1 MPDSTPPL
9 SSLSPLDR
17 HLLAERLRIQR
28 SNQTLLSAAH
38 VRAKVEPHQWGAVR
52 QALQGIPPHV
62 LLADD
67 GDLGRRT
74 QAMALLKELALRG
87 QADRVLVIPARGHNE
102 EATWMRSMH
111 HDFGLDMEVSDHN
124 WVDEHRRGK
133 ELDVNLWNQSEQ
145 RVVIPPEMLTYGSQ
159 GRNLACEP
167 WDVVIVENALDRL
180 EGRKEEA
187 SKAAYAA
194 EAVRNARARIFCCEQ
209 PHREGPEAFWDL
221 IELLDPLSVSGD
233 RKSGSRGVLHRIVR
247 RSPATVAGVESAQPA
262 MVRHAVELSE
272 AEQAFHRAATTY
284 ISDVYPV
291 LEKDID
297 YTARTFTE
305 GMTGALLEHPMAFVE
320 ALQERVDVI
329 RAVRDV
335 AFSEEA
341 EALLAG
347 PGRSEGLSAEKR
359 TQARDE
365 LRTVAD
371 VHSDVMLDDEL
382 NRIVA
387 LVEQAQALNPH
398 AKTRA
403 TRTVIDEILAE
414 RPDASIIV
422 LARQPSTMRAMQAAS
437 TDASWHERVVVH
449 GTFYDEEARAE
460 VQSALDARE
469 ASVLITSWGGAMGL
483 DHIQAATTHVINFD
497 LAWHP
502 ASTRHRMC
510 TMQQMTSRSDL
521 TWHDLHLP
529 GTREGQLVATMCEH
543 VHPLYEV
550 ATADST
556 VDGVFDSLD
565 AKRTVMDAVR
575 NDVPADQASQGLQAD
590 LDARIEQLQMWQDA
604 DFFTCASFDAK
615 DMRQVKLMVATAERT
630 YGAFDERAAL
640 VAACIGRNGG
650 TWTSHGDGTYA
661 IALYAEGEAT
671 RYAFDP
677 DTARTEEVEYLGP
690 GHPLMETAAERVLK
704 SEVLSA
710 PVGQKQAAFLS
721 APGITFVYRLVFED
735 GNGRVVHETL
745 YSLHVPAD
753 GRAIRSARGERVLQA
768 GTEASS
774 DHPAIGTLR
783 AQRTVLQ
790 TRAAAALHE
799 QVPMIE
805 AQLASA
811 RRARADREK
820 ERLEDRPPHHGEL
833 MTEAEAVDMG
843 HRYAAVD
850 THRRLNAHPPVLVGW
865 CYAVP
870 E

>member
-1 MPDSTPPL
+1 MSDSTSSLPSL
-9 SSLSPLDR
+9 SSFDR
-17 HLLAERLRIQR
+17 HLLAERLRIR
-28 SNQTLLSAAH
+28 RHDQTLLSAAH
-38 VRAKVEPHQWGAVR
+38 VRAKVEPHQWAAVQ
-52 QALQGIPPHV
+52 QALQGIPPRV

-87 QADRVLVIPARGHNE
+87 QADRVLVIPAGGYNE
-102 EATWMRSMH
+102 EARWVRTMH
-111 HDFGLDMEVSDHN
+111 HDFGLDMEGADHS
-124 WVDEHRRGK
+124 WIEEQRLRQDP
-133 ELDVNLWNQSEQ
+133 DTNLWSRPRQ
-145 RVVIPPEMLTYGSQ
+145 RVVVPKSVLRYGKQ
-159 GRNLACEP
+159 GRNLACQP
-167 WDVVIVENALDRL
+167 WDVVIVEDALKL
-180 EGRKEEA
+180 FQGRTVA
-187 SKAAYAA
+187 DSQAARAA
-194 EAVRNARARIFCCEQ
+194 EAVQQATARIFCCEQ
-209 PHREGPEAFWDL
+209 PHREGLEAFWDL
-221 IELLDPLSVSGD
+221 IELLDPLSVLAH

-305 GMTGALLEHPMAFVE
+305 GMTGALLEHPMAFVK

-329 RAVRDV
+329 RVGRGV

-347 PGRSEGLSAEKR
+347 DRRSEDLSEEKR
-359 TQARDE
+359 TQAQDE
-365 LRTVAD
+365 LRAVAD
-371 VHSDVMLDDEL
+371 AHSDVMLDDEL

-398 AKTRA
+398 AKTRV
-403 TRTVIDEILAE
+403 TRNVIDEIRE
-414 RPDASIIV
+414 ETPDASIIV

-437 TDASWHERVVVH
+437 ADASWHERVVVH
-449 GTFYDEEARAE
+449 DTFYDEEARAK
-460 VQSALDARE
+460 VQAALNARE
-469 ASVLITSWGGAMGL
+469 AAVLVTSWGGAMGL
-483 DHIQAATTHVINFD
+483 DHIQAETTHVINFD

-502 ASTRHRMC
+502 PHTQHRMC
-510 TMQQMTSRSDL
+510 TMQQMMSRSEL
-521 TWHDLHLP
+521 TWHNLHLP
-529 GTREGQLVATMCEH
+529 GTREGQLVATMYEH

-575 NDVPADQASQGLQAD
+575 NDLPADQVLQGLQAD
-590 LDARIEQLQMWQDA
+590 LDACIEQLQMWQES
-604 DFFTCASFDAK
+604 DFLTCTSFDAR
-615 DMRQVKLMVATAERT
+615 DTRQVESMVAAAERM

-661 IALYAEGEAT
+661 ISLYAEGEAT

-704 SEVLSA
+704 SEMLSS

-721 APGITFVYRLVFED
+721 TPGITFVYRLVFED
-735 GNGRVVHETL
+735 GNGHIVHETL
-745 YSLHVPAD
+745 YPLHVPAD
-753 GRAIRSARGERVLQA
+753 GRAPGSTRGERVLQA

-774 DHPAIGTLR
+774 DHPAVGPLR

-790 TRAAAALHE
+790 ARAEAALHE

-805 AQLASA
+805 EQLASA
-811 RRARADREK
+811 RRTRADQEE
-820 ERLEDRPPHHGEL
+820 ERLKGCVQHHGPP
-833 MTEAEAVDMG
+833 MTEAEDVQMG
-843 HRYAAVD
+843 HRHVAID
-850 THRRLNAHPPVLVGW
+850 THRTLDARPPVLVGW
-865 CYAVP
+865 CYAIP
-870 E
+870 A